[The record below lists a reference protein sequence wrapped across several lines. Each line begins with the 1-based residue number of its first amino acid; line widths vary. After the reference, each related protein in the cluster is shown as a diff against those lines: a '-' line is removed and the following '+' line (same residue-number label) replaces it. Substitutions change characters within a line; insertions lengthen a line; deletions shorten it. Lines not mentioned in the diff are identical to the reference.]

1 VQPNRL
7 SLPCMHS
14 SLVHYC
20 YLFKPLVNYL
30 IDYIVAK
37 SSHIL
42 YILFWDDWDTWVKY
56 LCYGVMGKTSYIT
69 PICTLILKSTPSVL
83 IILIRVIR
91 VVYCKVCK
99 NSSVRGMQIP
109 YDVLFWMVG

>member
-1 VQPNRL
+1 
-7 SLPCMHS
+7 MHS

-30 IDYIVAK
+30 IGYMVAK

-42 YILFWDDWDTWVKY
+42 VHIVLGRLGLMGKY
-56 LCYGVMGKTSYIT
+56 LFYGVMGKNIIYY
-69 PICTLILKSTPSVL
+69 PHMYVNLKSAPSVL
-83 IILIRVIR
+83 IFLNRVIR
-91 VVYCKVCK
+91 LVYCKVCK
-99 NSSVRGMQIP
+99 DSSVRGILIP

>member
-7 SLPCMHS
+7 SLLCMHS

-30 IDYIVAK
+30 IDYMVAK

-42 YILFWDDWDTWVKY
+42 YILFWEDWDSWVKY
-56 LCYGVMGKTSYIT
+56 LCYGVMGKNIIYY
-69 PICTLILKSTPSVL
+69 PHMCVNLKSTPSVL

-91 VVYCKVCK
+91 LVCCKVCK
-99 NSSVRGMQIP
+99 NSSVRGMYIP
-109 YDVLFWMVG
+109 FYVLFWMVG